1 MQDQYV
7 DVNGC
12 KLRYRDTGG
21 PGVPILLT
29 HGITGSLEL
38 WNDQIQD
45 LGAKHRMIV
54 WDVPNHGLSDLSGK
68 VEDFDSYAVWALM
81 FANAIG
87 LKSFVV
93 GGNSMGAAMSL
104 RMAGLA
110 PDRITGLVLGNA
122 ASLGPEVTPIFRLF
136 SIPFLGEAMNKPSE
150 KGVTMQIG
158 AIVNDPASV
167 SPDLRKV
174 LLRNAF
180 KPGAV
185 AAFLATLRST
195 LGLRGQ
201 KKAVWQKSAALLDAV
216 RCPTLIIHGREDS
229 VIPAK
234 QSEAAAKRVAHAKLI
249 ILEDCGH
256 TVQIEKPVAF
266 NAALTEFM
274 AGLA

>member
-1 MQDQYV
+1 MHDNYV

-21 PGVPILLT
+21 AGLPILLT

-38 WNDQIQD
+38 WD
-45 LGAKHRMIV
+45 LQVQALGTTHRVIV
-54 WDVPNHGLSDLSGK
+54 WDMPNHGLSDLTDEP
-68 VEDFDSYAVWALM
+68 EDFDNYAAWALK
-81 FANAIG
+81 FADAIG
-87 LKSFVV
+87 LQGFVA

-104 RMAGLA
+104 RMMGLA
-110 PDRITGLVLGNA
+110 PDRVKGLILGNA

-150 KGVTMQIG
+150 KGVTLQIK
-158 AIVNDPASV
+158 AIVKDPASV

-174 LLRNAF
+174 LVRNAF

-185 AAFLATLRST
+185 AAFLATLRAT

-201 KKAVWQKSAALLDAV
+201 NKAVWQKSAALLDAV
-216 RCPTLIIHGREDS
+216 RCPTLIIHGRQDS
-229 VIPAK
+229 IIPAK
-234 QSEAAAKRVAHAKLI
+234 QSEAAAKRVPHARLLI
-249 ILEDCGH
+249 FENCGH
-256 TVQIEKPVAF
+256 TAQIEKPQVF